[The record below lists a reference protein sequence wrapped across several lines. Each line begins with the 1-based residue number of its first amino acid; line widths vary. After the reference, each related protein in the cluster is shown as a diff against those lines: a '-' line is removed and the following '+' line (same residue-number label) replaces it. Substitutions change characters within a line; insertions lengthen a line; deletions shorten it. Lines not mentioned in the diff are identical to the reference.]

1 MPVRT
6 PAVELARAFAGFGGR
21 RLLAA
26 IGLMVAGTLAEGVG
40 ILLLVPVILGTVAP
54 GHGGGV
60 LLPMLPR
67 EVPLPAMLALFALLA
82 VLRSIIVLMR
92 ERLTSRLQVGFVE
105 AVRLRLAERL
115 TGAAWG
121 QVTGLSHARIVQ
133 ALSVEIHQIGIGVNS
148 LMAAT
153 AAAVIAAGM
162 AMMAMAVAPFA
173 ALTAFAVAGLS
184 YLPTQRMLG
193 RIRQLGEDITQR
205 HFGMTENAID
215 FLAGLKTVAAERTGP
230 AWLEQ
235 QQRLSDVAVDDRVAF
250 ASLHAR
256 ARELSVGLTAIAAI
270 LLVGIGIAMH
280 FPASSLLALLLMLS
294 RMSGPVGEVQ
304 RGVQQLVHSLPAY
317 ARLTAL
323 EAILQPGPA
332 RIAAGD
338 PALAGTEALVFDK
351 VGFSRGGRDV
361 LHGFS
366 LRIAPGAIVGIA
378 GPSGVGKTTLLDL
391 MAGILRP
398 DTGQV
403 RRAGTDGTGFANDL
417 AYVGQDPVL
426 GGRTLRESLAWSS
439 GAEAPEMETALRF
452 VGAGAL
458 LQRIGGIDAPLGER
472 GAMISGGER
481 QRIGLARALL
491 RSPALLLLDEALN
504 ALDAESEQDI
514 LTALAGLARRPTI
527 VIVAHRPQAFSQ
539 CGRIIHL
546 SRRHPPRIEE
556 REQALRPMHE
566 VPA

>member
-1 MPVRT
+1 MMPVRT
-6 PAVELARAFAGFGGR
+6 PAVELARAFAAFGGR

-54 GHGGGV
+54 GHGGGA

-115 TGAAWG
+115 TGAPWA
-121 QVTGLSHARIVQ
+121 QVSGLSHARIVQ

-162 AMMAMAVAPFA
+162 ALMAMAVAPFA

-270 LLVGIGIAMH
+270 LLVGIGIAMD
-280 FPASSLLALLLMLS
+280 FAAPSLLALLLMLS

-317 ARLTAL
+317 ARLMAL
-323 EAILQPGPA
+323 EAILQPA
-332 RIAAGD
+332 RVVASD
-338 PALAGTEALVFDK
+338 TALSETGALVLDK
-351 VGFSRGGRDV
+351 VGFARGGRDV

-366 LRIAPGAIVGIA
+366 LRVAPGAIVGIA

-403 RRAGTDGTGFANDL
+403 QRAGTDGTGFANTL

-439 GAEAPEMETALRF
+439 GAEASEMETALRF

-491 RSPALLLLDEALN
+491 RRPALLLLDEALN

-514 LTALAGLARRPTI
+514 LAALAGLALRPTI
-527 VIVAHRPQAFSQ
+527 VIVAHRPQAFVLCEQ
-539 CGRIIHL
+539 IIHL

-556 REQALRPMHE
+556 REQAPRPMHE